1 MKTKLV
7 AAFFAVAFTVTG
19 LFAGAAYA
27 FGDKFEGS
35 MINAMKE
42 GRFGRGP
49 WRGMFRDR
57 IARELNLTP
66 EQKAQ
71 IEQIIESEKPN
82 VRPLVLQL
90 AEHRKQLKALGQDGN
105 FNEAQVRAI
114 AQQQGQTMTELIVI
128 KERTQSR
135 IFAVLTPEQREKA
148 AQMRERVE
156 QRFKEHMAENGF
168 NPEKQ

>member
-7 AAFFAVAFTVTG
+7 AAFFAIAFTVTG

-27 FGDKFEGS
+27 FGDKIEGS
-35 MINAMKE
+35 MVNAMKE

-71 IEQIIESEKPN
+71 IEQIIQSEKPN
-82 VRPLVLQL
+82 IRPLVQQL
-90 AEHRKQLKALGQDGN
+90 AEHHKQLKALGQDGN

-114 AQQQGQTMTELIVI
+114 AQQQGQTMAELIVV
-128 KERTQSR
+128 KERIQSR
-135 IFAVLTPEQREKA
+135 IFAVLTPEQRQKA
-148 AQMRERVE
+148 AQMREQIE
-156 QRFKEHMAENGF
+156 QRFKEHMTEGGF